1 DYISLYQ
8 QQRQQLH
15 RRYQEKDDYIK
26 QLTHDRL
33 GLQRKLSEL
42 ETLLMRGLNKPS
54 TDTINQ
60 PSIPNKTISSNEQP
74 NIDENEWPEMVDN
87 TLPSSATSEQAIPLY
102 NDKISITTS
111 TSLPSLSN
119 FDNETKTRILTLLKE
134 LGESNNSSSTTDNS
148 STTKLAFVGKN
159 LYMLAA
165 KAHELIKE
173 LDRSRDTILPPYNI
187 ETIRLCQLEAN
198 ELFRQNYEDVQT
210 VVQAGTD
217 NNGASSPPT
226 LMPTIS
232 IRHAA
237 IQRIKRCL
245 LAYAYHRM
253 NKIKSF
259 RWSIGPVLP
268 EYIRNNLSID
278 ELEFFS
284 NYNQTLSSYMRSI
297 GNNHSLDLTTFM
309 IPPKK
314 LFAHI
319 KCIQEYGPYE
329 TSDGTIIQLTFNSE
343 HYVLTSDAEH
353 LIQRKIAEHIV

>member
-1 DYISLYQ
+1 
-8 QQRQQLH
+8 
-15 RRYQEKDDYIK
+15 
-26 QLTHDRL
+26 
-33 GLQRKLSEL
+33 
-42 ETLLMRGLNKPS
+42 
-54 TDTINQ
+54 
-60 PSIPNKTISSNEQP
+60 
-74 NIDENEWPEMVDN
+74 
-87 TLPSSATSEQAIPLY
+87 
-102 NDKISITTS
+102 
-111 TSLPSLSN
+111 
-119 FDNETKTRILTLLKE
+119 
-134 LGESNNSSSTTDNS
+134 
-148 STTKLAFVGKN
+148 
-159 LYMLAA
+159 MLAA

-173 LDRSRDTILPPYNI
+173 LDRSRDSVLPPYNI
-187 ETIRLCQLEAN
+187 DTIRLCQFEAN

-217 NNGASSPPT
+217 TASSAPT

-253 NKIKSF
+253 NRTRSL
-259 RWSIGPVLP
+259 RWSIGPVIP
-268 EYIRNNLSID
+268 EDMRNNLSID

-297 GNNHSLDLTTFM
+297 GNNHSLDLTSFM

-319 KCIQEYGPYE
+319 KCIQDYGPYE

>member
-1 DYISLYQ
+1 
-8 QQRQQLH
+8 
-15 RRYQEKDDYIK
+15 
-26 QLTHDRL
+26 
-33 GLQRKLSEL
+33 
-42 ETLLMRGLNKPS
+42 
-54 TDTINQ
+54 
-60 PSIPNKTISSNEQP
+60 
-74 NIDENEWPEMVDN
+74 
-87 TLPSSATSEQAIPLY
+87 
-102 NDKISITTS
+102 
-111 TSLPSLSN
+111 
-119 FDNETKTRILTLLKE
+119 
-134 LGESNNSSSTTDNS
+134 
-148 STTKLAFVGKN
+148 
-159 LYMLAA
+159 MLAS

-173 LDRSRDTILPPYNI
+173 LDRSRDTVLPPYNI

-210 VVQAGTD
+210 VVQTNTD
-217 NNGASSPPT
+217 NSSANSAPT

-253 NKIKSF
+253 NRIKSL

-268 EYIRNNLSID
+268 EHMRNNLSMD

-297 GNNHSLDLTTFM
+297 GNNHSLDLTSFM
-309 IPPKK
+309 SPPKK